1 MVIFFSFSQRN
12 NCLKLSTVTNGCF
25 RMLQFYHFSF
35 FLSEKCLYLIQLE
48 VHYSYCEAWLT
59 WLRAVRMIA
68 IVIPA
73 SNKPDN
79 IDLVLSKQNW
89 LEYTGLV
96 STTQLT
102 DIHPTSPLCRHS
114 SLLLSS
120 PLLPRTYKTFHIKSL
135 VDVTSHRSHLLSLT
149 ETSPST
155 EWRPASRWCWR
166 WRRVSERISG
176 KICQS

>member
-1 MVIFFSFSQRN
+1 MVIFFLFHKGIIVWSWAQ
-12 NCLKLSTVTNGCF
+12 LLTVVLECYN
-25 RMLQFYHFSF
+25 YFSF

-102 DIHPTSPLCRHS
+102 DIHPTSQHLLSVVTPLF
-114 SLLLSS
+114 SS

-135 VDVTSHRSHLLSLT
+135 VDVTSHQSHLLSLT